1 MTRLLRL
8 VAICG
13 LVSIPITV
21 SWADDPVPPWL
32 NAQLAA
38 TEWRPMAPGIER
50 LVVPKIL
57 EGAFA
62 AYRLAQSKVA
72 ARVLG
77 PLKPNGSTAEEVAKA
92 SGALLAVNG
101 GFFFVKDNGVLHP
114 TGLLIVGGAKQ
125 AGLKKCRAC
134 TGILFSDSKGLHIV
148 RPPAFAYRKDVGS
161 ALQVGPMLVEAGHPL
176 PFNADGP
183 DAPRTA
189 VCLSG
194 EAIIVVVAIRPMTLH
209 DLATLMLAKPEE
221 GGFACRDAL
230 NLDGG
235 SSSQL
240 AAELPGNSERLGFSA
255 SVQNFIAFF
264 PR

>member
-1 MTRLLRL
+1 MSRLFRL
-8 VAICG
+8 MAVCC
-13 LVSIPITV
+13 LVFIPIAA
-21 SWADDPVPPWL
+21 SRADDPVPPWL

-38 TEWRPMAPGIER
+38 AVWQPMAPGIER
-50 LVVPKIL
+50 LAAPKVL

-62 AYRLAQSKVA
+62 AYRLAQGKVT

-77 PLKPNGSTAEEVAKA
+77 SLKPDGSTAEEVAKA
-92 SGALLAVNG
+92 NGALLAVNG

-125 AGLKKCRAC
+125 TGLKKCRAC
-134 TGILFSDSKGLHIV
+134 TGILFSDTKGLHIV
-148 RPPAFAYRKDVGS
+148 RPAAFAYRKDIGS
-161 ALQVGPMLVEAGHPL
+161 ALQVGPMLVEAGRPL

-221 GGFACRDAL
+221 GGFACNDAL

-240 AAELPGNSERLGFSA
+240 AAELPGNMERLGFSA
-255 SVQNFIAFF
+255 RVQNFIAFF